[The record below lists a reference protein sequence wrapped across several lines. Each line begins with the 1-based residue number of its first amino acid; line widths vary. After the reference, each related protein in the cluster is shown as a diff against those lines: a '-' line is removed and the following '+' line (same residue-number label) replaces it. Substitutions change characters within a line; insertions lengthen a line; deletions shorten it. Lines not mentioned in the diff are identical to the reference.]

1 MPFSADE
8 IKVMDQ
14 MANQMWKEIWSPRED
29 QPKSQEKTNTP
40 TKEKEMNVQEKSF
53 IKSFMEITH
62 GPGASLDDLIMAA
75 GYFHAVEAQ
84 ILVMGLKVPI
94 KLADSIAAVDRDLN
108 IKLNESRAKELASLE
123 AERRT
128 LLTNEEKLRIVDS
141 EIAKLKEEMKK
152 KI

>member
-1 MPFSADE
+1 
-8 IKVMDQ
+8 MDQ
-14 MANQMWKEIWSPRED
+14 MANQMWKEIWFPHKDE
-29 QPKSQEKTNTP
+29 PKNQEKANTP

-62 GPGASLDDLIMAA
+62 GPGASLDDLIVAA

-84 ILVMGLKVPI
+84 ILVMGLKVPV

-152 KI
+152 KV